1 MMVRDIERISL
12 TIDKDVLDKVDKIVD
27 GTNIKNRSHAIEVL
41 LMKSLGPKLKKAIIL
56 CGGKG
61 TRFRPITYEIPKAL
75 IPVHGKPI
83 VSHII
88 DLLKKYQ
95 ITEICLSV
103 GYLKERVKEAF
114 GDGTKIGVSITYVE
128 EDEPLGTAGFL
139 RLVDN
144 LDNDF
149 IVSNGDELKDINIEE
164 MYKVHRKNNALV
176 TIALTTVSDPS
187 SYGVAKLDGNKIL
200 EFVEKPKKGE
210 EPSNLINAGFYI
222 VSPEVIKMI
231 PKGFAMFEKD
241 VFPKIAKMGRLYG
254 YTFGGQWFDIG
265 TPERYEIALKK
276 WVGVSK

>member
-1 MMVRDIERISL
+1 MSRDIERISL
-12 TIDKDVLDKVDKIVD
+12 TIDKDILDKVDKVVD
-27 GTNIKNRSHAIEVL
+27 GTTIKNRSHAIEML
-41 LMKSLGPKLKKAIIL
+41 LMKSLGPKLSKAIIL

-83 VSHII
+83 ISHIL
-88 DLLKKYQ
+88 DLFKKYQ
-95 ITEICLSV
+95 IMEIYLSV
-103 GYLKERVKEAF
+103 GYLKDRVKERF
-114 GDGTKIGVSITYVE
+114 GDGSKLGFSIKYVE

-139 RLVDN
+139 RLVSDI
-144 LDNDF
+144 DSDF

-164 MYKVHRKNNALV
+164 MYKIHRENNALV

-187 SYGVAKLDGNKIL
+187 AYGVAKLDGNKIL
-200 EFVEKPKKGE
+200 DFVEKPKKGE

-222 VSPEVIKMI
+222 ISPEVMKMI

-254 YTFGGQWFDIG
+254 YMFGGQWFDIG

-276 WVGVSK
+276 WKGVSK